1 MNEDTLL
8 ERQRLAGNGKP
19 ARAVP
24 YTAKDFQLEVLDH
37 LAEMQAL
44 TESLRETVTKELKQ
58 RQDESR
64 LLRFDGRTLVAI
76 GAIALSMTGYV
87 LQDARRSTR
96 RDADIE
102 SSMARLTSLE
112 RSAAINTESR
122 IRTEVEMG
130 EIREALVEMKA
141 PIQARERKKAVEKRT
156 ED

>member
-1 MNEDTLL
+1 MNEDTFL
-8 ERQRLAGNGKP
+8 ERQRNAGGGKTS
-19 ARAVP
+19 RTVP

-44 TESLRETVTKELKQ
+44 TESLRETVAKELKH
-58 RQDESR
+58 RQEESR

-112 RSAAINTESR
+112 RVSAINTESR
-122 IRTEVEMG
+122 IRTEVEMS
-130 EIREALVEMKA
+130 EIRAAQTEMMAAIDARGSAK
-141 PIQARERKKAVEKRT
+141 QAAAKKF
-156 ED
+156 

>member
-1 MNEDTLL
+1 MNEDTFL
-8 ERQRLAGNGKP
+8 ERQRVSGGGKP
-19 ARAVP
+19 PRMVP

-44 TESLRETVTKELKQ
+44 TESLRETVTKELKH

-102 SSMARLTSLE
+102 SSMARLTTLE
-112 RSAAINTESR
+112 RTAAINTESR
-122 IRTEVEMG
+122 IRTEVEMS
-130 EIREALVEMKA
+130 EIREAQAEMKA
-141 PIQARERKKAVEKRT
+141 AIQARSNGKQAVPKK
-156 ED
+156 

>member
-8 ERQRLAGNGKP
+8 ERQRIAGGGKTS
-19 ARAVP
+19 RTVP

-44 TESLRETVTKELKQ
+44 SESLRETVTKELKH

-102 SSMARLTSLE
+102 SSLSRLTNLE
-112 RSAAINTESR
+112 RTEAINTEAR
-122 IRTEVEMG
+122 IKMEVEMNELREEQA
-130 EIREALVEMKA
+130 EIKA
-141 PIQARERKKAVEKRT
+141 AIEGRGGGKPAAPTK
-156 ED
+156 